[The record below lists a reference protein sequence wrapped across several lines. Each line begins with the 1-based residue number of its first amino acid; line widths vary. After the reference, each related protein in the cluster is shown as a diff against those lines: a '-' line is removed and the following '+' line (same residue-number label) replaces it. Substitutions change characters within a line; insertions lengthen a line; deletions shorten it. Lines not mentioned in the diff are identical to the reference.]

1 MTALGTDQLAGL
13 DRVSLEQLNDR
24 AALMHRQENKYLV
37 DAADFSAALGELGE
51 HFDVLDIEGR
61 TAFSYSTVYFDSEAL
76 AAYHQHAQGKRRR
89 FKIRCRRYVD
99 SDLYFFEVKL
109 KGSRGRTI
117 KRRMVTTT
125 PATARTPWMKQPRTS
140 CGAAWRTPTARR
152 SPSISAPSSQCATS
166 D

>member
-1 MTALGTDQLAGL
+1 LAELNARAPLL
-13 DRVSLEQLNDR
+13 DRL
-24 AALMHRQENKYLV
+24 ENKYVVSAGAFAQSL
-37 DAADFSAALGELGE
+37 DALRND
-51 HFDVLDIEGR
+51 FDVLAIDGQTTFTYETIYYD
-61 TAFSYSTVYFDSEAL
+61 TDSLL
-76 AAYHQHAQGKRRR
+76 AYRQHAQGKRRR